1 MKCILAGIVVLS
13 MVSMIYCIDDPCS
26 APTDAEMKCFNGKDG
41 RDVAQSCKAVNFT
54 ALQQGDV
61 SM

>member
-13 MVSMIYCIDDPCS
+13 MVSMIYCVDDPCS
-26 APTDAEMKCFNGKDG
+26 APTDAELKCLNEKHGV
-41 RDVAQSCKAVNFT
+41 DVAQSCKTVDFT